1 MSGELEL
8 LLAKQ
13 KLMQRFGCGDCGKIY
28 SKYWDM
34 VFEMNENK
42 GYSFTSAGYSAPLQP
57 DPDQNA
63 TAPAEV
69 EVYPQKGEYAIG
81 GTA

>member
-1 MSGELEL
+1 MSGELKL

-42 GYSFTSAGYSAPLQP
+42 GYNFSSAGYSAPLQSVP
-57 DPDQNA
+57 DSNA
-63 TAPAEV
+63 TALAEA
-69 EVYPQKGEYAIG
+69 EVYPQTGEDAIG
-81 GTA
+81 GTP